1 MTNIGPISD
10 SRATPITERVLLAS
24 TNETLD
30 RLFRA
35 SPAGLIP
42 DGDTRGTVLAWPGTW
57 LAKLNALRAQV
68 RTLMTARYAN
78 YATNNPN
85 SFVTNSTLA
94 PLADPG
100 TQAAREDL
108 MFRERAFWLFGTG
121 HRLGDLRRMIRQY
134 GRGAETVF
142 PTGTWHK
149 GGPIGPD
156 VNLVVAFREE
166 QNSLFVRANCKTN
179 VP

>member
-57 LAKLNALRAQV
+57 LAK
-68 RTLMTARYAN
+68 
-78 YATNNPN
+78 
-85 SFVTNSTLA
+85 
-94 PLADPG
+94 PLALLVYLIAWQGKVLKRRDALLRNRITPLRLRLITAQLSFDDSWVDQRECILIDYSKTSRVAWMVRDEIRLVGPG
-100 TQAAREDL
+100 LYLGVVWLWRRRVGWFTIRSTSADAAPE
-108 MFRERAFWLFGTG
+108 
-121 HRLGDLRRMIRQY
+121 
-134 GRGAETVF
+134 
-142 PTGTWHK
+142 
-149 GGPIGPD
+149 
-156 VNLVVAFREE
+156 
-166 QNSLFVRANCKTN
+166 
-179 VP
+179 